1 MTDNELLLAI
11 SSMMDTKLEHITK
24 DVQNIKKDIKKVN
37 TRLENV
43 ELKVG
48 NIEKD
53 VNEVNSRIRNI
64 ELALEND
71 IKPPLNNIQ
80 ACYTSTYDRYKDS
93 VEDYESIKQDIE
105 IMKKVITEH
114 SEKLHKLAQQPY
126 NIYYTNNVKSIELS
140 RTLHFFISGGTTM
153 IKEVTY
159 FEYQALKVIGKKVTV
174 LKANDS
180 TAIVVIGKQLFITAT
195 IQYQYLSELITR
207 WQLIQLVNSVKSNK
221 NCNTLN

>member
-1 MTDNELLLAI
+1 
-11 SSMMDTKLEHITK
+11 
-24 DVQNIKKDIKKVN
+24 
-37 TRLENV
+37 
-43 ELKVG
+43 
-48 NIEKD
+48 
-53 VNEVNSRIRNI
+53 
-64 ELALEND
+64 
-71 IKPPLNNIQ
+71 
-80 ACYTSTYDRYKDS
+80 
-93 VEDYESIKQDIE
+93 
-105 IMKKVITEH
+105 
-114 SEKLHKLAQQPY
+114 
-126 NIYYTNNVKSIELS
+126 
-140 RTLHFFISGGTTM
+140 M

>member
-43 ELKVG
+43 ELKIG

-53 VNEVNSRIRNI
+53 INEVNSKIKNI

-93 VEDYESIKQDIE
+93 VEDYEAMKQDIE

-114 SEKLHKLAQQPY
+114 SEKLHKLA
-126 NIYYTNNVKSIELS
+126 
-140 RTLHFFISGGTTM
+140 
-153 IKEVTY
+153 
-159 FEYQALKVIGKKVTV
+159 
-174 LKANDS
+174 
-180 TAIVVIGKQLFITAT
+180 
-195 IQYQYLSELITR
+195 
-207 WQLIQLVNSVKSNK
+207 
-221 NCNTLN
+221 